1 MKKFIAFVLAFVLCC
16 TSCITAFAADTTK
29 NVISTETLQSKEDEA
44 NAKYNQLLR
53 EWAHNPEY
61 IDDICA
67 DFPSFYGG
75 AYIDSEKNLVIQVT
89 ELSDANIAYF
99 SSIIDLDN
107 VQFEVVNFSFSE
119 LMAEYEAILS
129 QIKKENTRVS
139 ECPIDGVGLS
149 MRNNAINLYIIQ
161 PENAIASTYSIQETI
176 DTVTTFENIRIIES
190 TEQDATCAT
199 VEPGSGISN
208 GNYNR
213 SVGFWAYDEDDNLG
227 IVTAPH
233 SSIASGDTIKIGS
246 STFGTAD
253 TPYFSGEVDAV
264 FIRRTNSSF
273 TPTRNITGW
282 DFDLQSSGYTILAE
296 GSTTYSKGI
305 TSGCQ
310 TGEIIDISYS
320 TSYGISN
327 CVVTSAP
334 CASGDSGG
342 IVAGSGNSTSRYV
355 AGIIT
360 GTRGG
365 TNYIIYVKI
374 SKILSTLDL
383 SVY

>member
-1 MKKFIAFVLAFVLCC
+1 MKRFISIVLVLALCC
-16 TSCITAFAADTTK
+16 TCCITAFATDTT
-29 NVISTETLQSKEDEA
+29 NAVLSTEALRAKEDAA
-44 NAKYNQLLR
+44 NAKYNQLLQA
-53 EWAHNPEY
+53 WAYNPEY
-61 IDDICA
+61 IDDIRA
-67 DFPSFYGG
+67 EFPSFYGG
-75 AYIDSEKNLVIQVT
+75 VYIDSEKNLVIQVT
-89 ELSDANIAYF
+89 ELSDAIIAYF
-99 SSIIDLDN
+99 SNIIDLED
-107 VQFEVVNFSFSE
+107 VQFEVVEFSFDE
-119 LMAEYEAILS
+119 LMTEYDAILS
-129 QIKKENTRVS
+129 QLNGEKARASVS
-139 ECPIDGVGLS
+139 SIAGVGLS
-149 MRNNAINLYIIQ
+149 MRNNSINLYIIQ
-161 PENAIASTYSIQETI
+161 PTNDVASTYSMQECV
-176 DTVTTFENIRIIES
+176 DSVTTFENLNIIAT
-190 TEQDATCAT
+190 TEQDTTCAA
-199 VEPGSGISN
+199 VEPGSEISN
-208 GNYNR
+208 GNYSR
-213 SVGFWAYDEDDNLG
+213 SVGFWAYDGDGNLG

-246 STFGTAD
+246 STFGTAE
-253 TPYFSGEVDAV
+253 TPYFSGELDAV

-310 TGEIIDISYS
+310 TGEIIDINYS

-342 IVAGSGNSTSRYV
+342 IVAGSGNSSSRYV